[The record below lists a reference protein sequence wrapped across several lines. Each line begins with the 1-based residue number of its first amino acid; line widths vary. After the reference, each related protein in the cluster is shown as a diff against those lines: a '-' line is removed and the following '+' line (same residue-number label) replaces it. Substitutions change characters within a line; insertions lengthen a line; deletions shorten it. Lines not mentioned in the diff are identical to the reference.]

1 VNTLVFLVNAS
12 VLFLGDFGKS
22 VNLICKEWGL
32 VFPKVLEVIGKIN
45 NSSEEM

>member
-1 VNTLVFLVNAS
+1 MHQYYFLVI
-12 VLFLGDFGKS
+12 LGKS
-22 VNLICKEWGL
+22 MNLICKEWSS